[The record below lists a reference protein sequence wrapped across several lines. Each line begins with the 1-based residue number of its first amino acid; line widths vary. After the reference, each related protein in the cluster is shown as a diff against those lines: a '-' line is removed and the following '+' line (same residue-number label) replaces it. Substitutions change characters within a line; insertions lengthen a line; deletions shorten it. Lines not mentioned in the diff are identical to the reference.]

1 MSNKKNKY
9 LFNRVLIV
17 GIGLIGSSIAL
28 SLRKNNIAKE
38 IIGFSKTKKTRL
50 VAKKKRIV
58 DKTIEKIS
66 NQISEI
72 DLIVLSLS

>member
-9 LFNRVLIV
+9 LFNSVLIV

-50 VAKKKRIV
+50 VAKKK
-58 DKTIEKIS
+58 TYC
-66 NQISEI
+66 
-72 DLIVLSLS
+72 